1 MQKPQFFQQNVY
13 VDNASGCLLRFVD
26 SRTEEF
32 VMHYHNYYEI
42 FLTLDDGIVHT
53 VNGTEQ
59 ALSRGTLVF
68 IRMQDT
74 HTFLYA
80 PVPFRFVNLTF
91 DAETMELLFQYLT
104 DAFPSEQLLKASYPP
119 AVTLSP
125 LEQKALMRQLMQ
137 LNTVGWDDKKQLKL
151 QMRVVLAGIFSKY
164 FGSYRGA
171 EEPYMPQW
179 LAALCEQM
187 KKPEHFTA
195 GISAMQALAQKS
207 PEHISR
213 CMRKYLNMTPTAFV
227 NDLRVNYAANRLINS
242 RVSILDLCYECG
254 FQNVSWFYAYFKK
267 RYGMSP
273 KDFRRQHGIS

>member
-13 VDNASGCLLRFVD
+13 VDNASGCLVRFVD

-59 ALSRGTLVF
+59 ALSRGTLVSL
-68 IRMQDT
+68 RMQDT

-91 DAETMELLFQYLT
+91 DAETMELLLQYLT
-104 DAFPSEQLLKASYPP
+104 DAFPSEQLLKASVP
-119 AVTLSP
+119 ASRYTFPFRAKSADD
-125 LEQKALMRQLMQ
+125 EQLMQ
-137 LNTVGWDDKKQLKL
+137 LNARAAGMTKNSLKEL
-151 QMRVVLAGIFSKY
+151 RMRVVLAGIFSKY

-171 EEPYMPQW
+171 EETAACRSW

-187 KKPEHFTA
+187 KKPEHFIA
-195 GISAMQALAQKS
+195 GISAMQALA
-207 PEHISR
+207 PEIARTHLTLHAQISEHDAYGLCKR
-213 CMRKYLNMTPTAFV
+213 PARKL
-227 NDLRVNYAANRLINS
+227 
-242 RVSILDLCYECG
+242 
-254 FQNVSWFYAYFKK
+254 
-267 RYGMSP
+267 
-273 KDFRRQHGIS
+273 RRQPAD